1 MGSQGTWCL
10 GLPMPLGVLCG
21 FGQVVLPLWTS
32 GSLEVKLGDGILACE
47 GEGGRKGEMLTQRAL
62 GKRDG

>member
-32 GSLEVKLGDGILACE
+32 GSLEVKLGDVKEREE
-47 GEGGRKGEMLTQRAL
+47 GKERC
-62 GKRDG
+62 